1 MRKHIGMVWLGRTCL
16 ESKNRVREPGS
27 KSNWRVARKTQE
39 PSKQGLIE
47 ELGFFQLKVKCL
59 SGLFQLQRTLT
70 LCIWGRDRPKRPE
83 PVFWEPRPSIWAEG
97 PKAAPAA
104 RPCPSSWALPPLPL
118 PAWPRGFFPS
128 NDTRLRPWPP
138 ERPAPSSSWP
148 RASLKQTRAAGA
160 GLTRPRARPRAEP
173 SAEHLPLPSRVTTT
187 SAQPTLRKWGSR
199 RGWALRRRLASHFRN
214 QGLGGG
220 PLTCVPDYDIL
231 EEISVGHVLAVPGA
245 SFASS
250 SRAARSSLTRR
261 CYPRPLGVRAR
272 AAEGSK
278 PLATL
283 SRSFFFLNRRLP
295 SPAASLSSPSRARL
309 LAPPLLFFPSASS
322 WALKGFLRRARW
334 RRLAGAGTIT
344 GARLPSVAA
353 TSRSRL
359 RRRPGSAEVA
369 GAFPWHEGE
378 GRIPA
383 VIQGA
388 ALGAG
393 AAQPLVRG
401 SRPGAVTLRK
411 RKRRAVP
418 QLFCGFPRG
427 LPRLSLLKCKEGHS
441 RPT

>member
-27 KSNWRVARKTQE
+27 NSNWRVARKTQE

-59 SGLFQLQRTLT
+59 SGLCQLQRTLT

-83 PVFWEPRPSIWAEG
+83 PVFWKPRPSIWAEG

-118 PAWPRGFFPS
+118 PAWPGGFFPS

-283 SRSFFFLNRRLP
+283 SRSFFFFKPPPAFASSLPLQPFACTPPRAPSSFLPFRVFLGVKRLP
-295 SPAASLSSPSRARL
+295 EARAVEAA
-309 LAPPLLFFPSASS
+309 
-322 WALKGFLRRARW
+322 
-334 RRLAGAGTIT
+334 
-344 GARLPSVAA
+344 
-353 TSRSRL
+353 
-359 RRRPGSAEVA
+359 
-369 GAFPWHEGE
+369 
-378 GRIPA
+378 
-383 VIQGA
+383 
-388 ALGAG
+388 
-393 AAQPLVRG
+393 RG
-401 SRPGAVTLRK
+401 SRNNNRREAPERCSNVTQPPSPPTRK
-411 RKRRAVP
+411 
-418 QLFCGFPRG
+418 C
-427 LPRLSLLKCKEGHS
+427 
-441 RPT
+441 